1 MYNRL
6 KIDKGLLC
14 KYVKATKVERDIISM
29 KEYMEGLFG
38 RKSSI
43 QRKVIIVYLL
53 MAVLPIII
61 ITFSASIM
69 YYNSILKGA
78 YSLVEQNTRQHEVVV
93 QERMDALKGVL
104 YELLINNECIK
115 LADSINK
122 GDEEDLLVN
131 GAAMETL
138 LRRSVYTYQ
147 SIRSAAFVADNG
159 QYVTYSKWYGSMNES
174 IWADPEQREEI
185 YDKINKEQKLSFIA
199 SVNLSNTEG
208 RDDYVIMMGYPVKH
222 LKTKEQKGVL
232 VMALD
237 DDVLLFDEGDESRE
251 NGKEANGI
259 TTVILNGEDRIIAG
273 VQNSYLNK
281 NYNDY
286 LDDEFGN
293 IKRISENRKKIE
305 GTDWTI
311 VNIIDTAVY
320 RKDIYHLVSVV
331 FILMITVTCFF
342 FLVVFFASRKYIGT
356 VQKIAQGIHD
366 YEGIGEDKI
375 DVDVNEKDELY
386 VIVRQFNKMTER
398 VNSLVEM
405 LRQRNEEIKAAAISQ
420 KHAEIKALEA
430 QINPHFLF
438 NTLDSINW
446 RAIEHDEV
454 EISDM
459 LGTLGSLLRYSVSN
473 IDMEVVLEAE
483 ISWLKKYIFLQRD
496 RFHNSFDCS
505 YDITEEAMEF
515 PIYKMLLQPIIENTI
530 LHAFEEVKE
539 GGMIYV
545 KAFVRQ
551 DEKLEIRIKDN
562 GCGMENE
569 VVAEITQEI
578 EDNGPLNSKHIGIS
592 NVIHRLRIYY
602 QEEAEI
608 IVNSKLSEG
617 SEFILIIPNRQNE
630 RRR

>member
-1 MYNRL
+1 MR
-6 KIDKGLLC
+6 
-14 KYVKATKVERDIISM
+14 
-29 KEYMEGLFG
+29 EYLEVFFG
-38 RKSSI
+38 KKSSI
-43 QRKVIIVYLL
+43 QRKFIVVYLL
-53 MAVLPIII
+53 VAVLPIII
-61 ITFSASIM
+61 ITLSASII

-78 YSLVEQNTRQHEVVV
+78 YSLVEQNARQHEIVV
-93 QERMDALKGVL
+93 QERMDSLKGVL

-115 LADSINK
+115 LADSINT
-122 GDEEDLLVN
+122 GDEDSFLID
-131 GAAMETL
+131 GARMEIL

-147 SIRSAAFVADNG
+147 GIRCAAFIADNG
-159 QYVTYSKWYGSMNES
+159 RYVTYSKWYGSMNES
-174 IWADPEQREEI
+174 IWSDLEQRENI
-185 YDKINKEQKLSFIA
+185 YDKINKEQKLTFNA
-199 SVNLSNTEG
+199 AVNLSNTEE
-208 RDDYVIMMGYPVKH
+208 REDYVIMMGYPVKH

-237 DDVLLFDEGDESRE
+237 DDVLLFDESPESQSSE
-251 NGKEANGI
+251 KAANGI
-259 TTVILNGEDRIIAG
+259 TTVILNEEDRVIAG
-273 VQNSYLNK
+273 VPSSYANKKYGDYLN
-281 NYNDY
+281 
-286 LDDEFGN
+286 DEFGD
-293 IKRISENRKKIE
+293 IKRISENRRKIE

-320 RKDIYHLVSVV
+320 RRDIYHLVSVV
-331 FILMITVTCFF
+331 FTLMITVTCFF
-342 FLVVFFASRKYIGT
+342 FLIVFFASRKYIGT
-356 VQKIAQGIHD
+356 IQKIAQGIHD
-366 YEGIGEDKI
+366 YGGIGEEKI
-375 DVDVNEKDELY
+375 NVDMDEKDELY

-405 LRQRNEEIKAAAISQ
+405 LRQRNEEVKAAAISQ

-446 RAIEHDEV
+446 RAIEHDEE

-459 LGTLGSLLRYSVSN
+459 LGTLGSLLRYSISN

-496 RFHNSFDCS
+496 RFHDSFDCE
-505 YDITEEAMEF
+505 YDITDEAMEF

-545 KAFVRQ
+545 KAFIRP
-551 DEKLEIRIKDN
+551 DGKLEIRIRDN
-562 GCGMENE
+562 GCGMEEE
-569 VVAEITQEI
+569 VVEEIKKEI
-578 EDNGPLNSKHIGIS
+578 EDRGPLNSKRIGIS

-608 IVNSKLSEG
+608 SVNSKLSEG
-617 SEFILIIPNRQNE
+617 SEFIMIIPNRQKRE
-630 RRR
+630 GDRQ